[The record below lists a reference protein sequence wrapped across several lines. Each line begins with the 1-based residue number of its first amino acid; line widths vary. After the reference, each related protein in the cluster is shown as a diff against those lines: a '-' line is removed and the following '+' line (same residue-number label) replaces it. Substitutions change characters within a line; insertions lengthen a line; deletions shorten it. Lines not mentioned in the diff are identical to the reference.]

1 MPPGPSMRAL
11 QRLTQDELAEHMGTT
26 QTVVAR
32 AVYSPLPG
40 PWNAW
45 RKRPVRALSFASSIE
60 TGTKAPE
67 FDEKLEAAEDVM
79 DQLTSSAPAVPA

>member
-1 MPPGPSMRAL
+1 
-11 QRLTQDELAEHMGTT
+11 
-26 QTVVAR
+26 
-32 AVYSPLPG
+32 
-40 PWNAW
+40 
-45 RKRPVRALSFASSIE
+45 LSFASSIE